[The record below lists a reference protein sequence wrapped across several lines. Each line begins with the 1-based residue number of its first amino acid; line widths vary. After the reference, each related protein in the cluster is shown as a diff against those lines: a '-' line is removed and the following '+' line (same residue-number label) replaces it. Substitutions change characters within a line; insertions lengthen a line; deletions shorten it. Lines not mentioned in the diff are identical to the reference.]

1 MTKLISIDKFL
12 EANDIGES
20 SLRKVVKKDDF
31 PKVLVGN
38 RVLIINDAVTEWLIK
53 HQGEDITK
61 WVEDTLIKRVWK
73 SL

>member
-61 WVEDTLIKRVWK
+61 
-73 SL
+73 